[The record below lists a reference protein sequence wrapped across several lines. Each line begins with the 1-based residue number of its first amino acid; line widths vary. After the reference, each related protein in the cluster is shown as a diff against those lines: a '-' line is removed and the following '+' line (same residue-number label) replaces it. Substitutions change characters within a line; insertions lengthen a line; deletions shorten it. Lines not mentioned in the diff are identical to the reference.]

1 MTSTLTRH
9 AHVAIKPCA
18 ILIAVTAVFPSFAL
32 AQAHPDQMLAPVV
45 VTATRSPQAAT
56 DVLADNILITSEE
69 IAQSG
74 QNSLVDLLQRQR
86 GIEIARNGGPGTNS
100 SVFAR
105 GTNNN
110 QTLVL
115 IDGVRTGS
123 STSGGATWAAIP
135 LSQIDH
141 IEIVYGPLSSL
152 YGADA
157 VGGVVQIFTKKG
169 DGAPHFTT
177 SAGYGSYATRS
188 LQAGVSGSTSD
199 QNRFR
204 YALNIAKE
212 DSGGFSATNPGN
224 FSFNPDK
231 DGYKKSSASGQFSL
245 DIAKGHEAG
254 FNFLQSRIDSQFDN
268 GPASFDARNESKL
281 GSYSLYSKNR
291 FLPQWTSLLQLSQST
306 DKLDS
311 ITSAALP
318 AGTSTFNT
326 KQIDLTWQN
335 DIALGADVLQLLA
348 ERRKEE
354 VDSTRPEL
362 ARDRTTD
369 SFAASYQFKR
379 DAHLANV
386 SVRNDRNS
394 QFGSAT
400 TGSLAYGYRMTKA
413 LRVNASAGTS
423 FRAPTFNELYY
434 KFSNTNFYGIETNR
448 PEHGKNAEIGLYYD
462 DGKSQLSAVYYRNA
476 VRDML
481 VYANP
486 CPVSPATHTFGCAYN
501 VNKALLT
508 GVSLGAKTTQG
519 NLTVRG
525 TLDLQDPRDETA
537 DKLFARRARQH
548 GTVAV
553 EYAAGAIRS
562 GAEMVFSGKRF
573 DDSSNTIVLGG
584 YSLLNLYGSYDF
596 ARDWSLFARWDNV
609 MNKDYELARN
619 YATAGSSVFVG
630 VRYGFK

>member
-1 MTSTLTRH
+1 
-9 AHVAIKPCA
+9 
-18 ILIAVTAVFPSFAL
+18 
-32 AQAHPDQMLAPVV
+32 MLAPVV
-45 VTATRSPQAAT
+45 VTATRSPRAAT
-56 DVLADNILITSEE
+56 DVLADNIIISSEE

-74 QNSLVDLLQRQR
+74 QSSLVDLLQRQR

-123 STSGGATWAAIP
+123 STSGGASWAAIP

-169 DGAPHFTT
+169 DGAPHFTA

-188 LQAGVSGSTSD
+188 LQAGVSGSTND

-212 DSGGFSATNPGN
+212 DSDGFSATKPGN

-245 DIAKGHEAG
+245 DISKGHEVG
-254 FNFLQSRIDSQFDN
+254 FNFLHSQLDARFDN
-268 GPASFDARNESKL
+268 GPSTFDARSEGNL
-281 GSYSLYSKNR
+281 GSYGVYSRNR
-291 FLPQWTSLLQLSQST
+291 FLPHWTSLLQFSQST
-306 DKLDS
+306 DNSDS
-311 ITSAALP
+311 LTSATLP
-318 AGTSTFNT
+318 AGKSTFNT
-326 KQIDLTWQN
+326 KQTDLTWQN
-335 DIALGADVLQLLA
+335 DIALGADVLQLIA
-348 ERRKEE
+348 ERRKEQ
-354 VDSTRPEL
+354 VDSSRPEL
-362 ARDRTTD
+362 VRDRTTD
-369 SFAASYQFKR
+369 SLAASYQLKR
-379 DAHLANV
+379 GAHRANLG
-386 SVRNDRNS
+386 VRSDRNT

-400 TGSLAYGYRMTKA
+400 TGSLAYGYQITKA

-434 KFSNTNFYGIETNR
+434 KFSSTNFYGIETNR
-448 PEHGKNAEIGLYYD
+448 PEHGKNAEIGMYYD

-481 VYANP
+481 VFTNP

-501 VNKALLT
+501 VNNALLT
-508 GVSLGAKTTQG
+508 GLSLGAKTTKG

-537 DKLFARRARQH
+537 DRLFARRARQH
-548 GTVAV
+548 GAVAV
-553 EYAAGAIRS
+553 EYAAGAIKT

-573 DDSSNTIVLGG
+573 DDSSNKIVLGG
-584 YSLLNLYGSYDF
+584 YTLLNLYGSYDL

-609 MNKDYELARN
+609 MNKDYELAGS
-619 YATAGSSVFVG
+619 YATPGSSLFVG